1 MNGFGLFALLTFIYS
16 MLNYNQR
23 KGLVDNPA
31 NTSKKYFIGYILLVF
46 ITQLYANISLASSK
60 CGANQGAIP
69 FIATII
75 PWLFMFGSLTMILA
89 IFPGWIS
96 PFSNTFGYFAAL
108 ISGVNNLINDIFL
121 PYSKSKVPEKNQ
133 DNPAQMALA
142 HIYGKKSLMI
152 NEITPSNFNY
162 FWSSMKSLFR
172 SGVENNKQLKE
183 SLYNVIVLKDVVA
196 EFMWY
201 ILGGLLVSSI
211 SYNYIITSDCNIS
224 QKEMQKRHDE
234 YEKDMR
240 EEAKSEKDK
249 NKRVYSSTE

>member
-1 MNGFGLFALLTFIYS
+1 MTGFGLFALLTFIYS
-16 MLNYNQR
+16 ILNYNGK
-23 KGLVDNPA
+23 KGLSDNPSG
-31 NTSKKYFIGYILLVF
+31 NSKKYFIGYVLLVF
-46 ITQLYANISLASSK
+46 ISQLYTNVSLASSK

-75 PWLFMFGSLTMILA
+75 PWLFMFGSLTMILSL
-89 IFPGWIS
+89 FPGWLS
-96 PFSNTFGYFAAL
+96 PFSNTFGYLAAM
-108 ISGVNNLINDIFL
+108 ISGVNGLINDIFL

-133 DNPAQMALA
+133 NDPAQLALA

-152 NEITPSNFNY
+152 NEITPANFDY
-162 FWSSMKSLFR
+162 FWSSMKNLFR
-172 SGVENNKQLKE
+172 SGVEKNQQLKE
-183 SLYNVIVLKDVVA
+183 RLFNIIVLKDTVA

-224 QKEMQKRHDE
+224 QKEMQDRHDK

-240 EEAKSEKDK
+240 EKANADKSK
-249 NKRVYSSTE
+249 NKRVYSTTE

>member
-1 MNGFGLFALLTFIYS
+1 
-16 MLNYNQR
+16 
-23 KGLVDNPA
+23 
-31 NTSKKYFIGYILLVF
+31 
-46 ITQLYANISLASSK
+46 
-60 CGANQGAIP
+60 
-69 FIATII
+69 
-75 PWLFMFGSLTMILA
+75 
-89 IFPGWIS
+89 
-96 PFSNTFGYFAAL
+96 
-108 ISGVNNLINDIFL
+108 
-121 PYSKSKVPEKNQ
+121 
-133 DNPAQMALA
+133 
-142 HIYGKKSLMI
+142 
-152 NEITPSNFNY
+152 
-162 FWSSMKSLFR
+162 MKSLFR